1 MTGDPTCI
9 AHDQGCMTARPSR
22 SEEKKAYEGGWGK
35 WQRSRGKNEGEDA
48 HLALKILHNIQKVVV
63 HVRLVTELH
72 LDRVQVAQR
81 VSHVQRSIIAVAV
94 ALSRVGSG
102 GGSSR
107 SPVPRAVFRRNGL
120 GLGGRGARAR
130 ARLRA
135 VERVVRTQ
143 PQRLR
148 LWRRLSELCR
158 VLSSASSTICRLL
171 AAARALDFVRGRSR
185 PRGARKGS
193 RLVGACDGKRLGG

>member
-1 MTGDPTCI
+1 MYDGAPI
-9 AHDQGCMTARPSR
+9 EIRR
-22 SEEKKAYEGGWGK
+22 EESIRRGVGK
-35 WQRSRGKNEGEDA
+35 RQRSRGKNEGEDA

-63 HVRLVTELH
+63 HVRLVIELY

-81 VSHVQRSIIAVAV
+81 VSHVQRPIIAVAV

-102 GGSSR
+102 GGGSR
-107 SPVPRAVFRRNGL
+107 SSVPRAVFRWNGL
-120 GLGGRGARAR
+120 RLGGRGAGAR

-135 VERVVRTQ
+135 VKRVVRTQ

-158 VLSSASSTICRLL
+158 ILSPASSTIGRLL

-185 PRGARKGS
+185 PRRARKGS